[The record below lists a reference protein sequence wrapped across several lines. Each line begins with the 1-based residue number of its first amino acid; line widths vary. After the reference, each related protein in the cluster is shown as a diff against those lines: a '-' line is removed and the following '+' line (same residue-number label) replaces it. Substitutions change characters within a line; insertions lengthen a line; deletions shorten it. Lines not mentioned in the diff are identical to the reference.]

1 MFCEETFIAE
11 CNTFLRSNTYEDY
24 EDVRND
30 IELFVEDNLPSNQ
43 ANSFQYLC
51 VRILQEYI
59 ENPPPIAEVD
69 DYDDGNILFQAVEI
83 WLAQGE
89 KYRVS
94 AG

>member
-1 MFCEETFIAE
+1 
-11 CNTFLRSNTYEDY
+11 
-24 EDVRND
+24 
-30 IELFVEDNLPSNQ
+30 
-43 ANSFQYLC
+43 